1 MKKLYNTYDEYTPE
15 MDFDGNSDEEVLLML
30 KKQLEITERKGLQ
43 LIISAGS
50 WVNETKQATTS
61 PIYAD
66 KITPYHTHEFYEAN
80 FVLEGKLA
88 DIVDGNAIIL
98 NKGDMLIMN
107 PSVHHIAFPI
117 GKTLAKNFIIH
128 PSLLEQTASL
138 ISDENPE
145 NNISKLIK
153 RGSYEIFTG
162 LDKLGINEKISK
174 LDLIN
179 KRRVNTVFCVAN
191 INNLAEDILINLA
204 ECECHYYSVA
214 NLHYGHENSSRDKEI
229 LNYISK
235 NFKTTSLEKVAKHF
249 GYSAQQIRRIV
260 KKNFGASYVD
270 YVKKCRM
277 GKIQKLLASTN
288 LPIREISELAGYE
301 SPEYFSRRFKFETG
315 YPPTEYRRISKSKEK
330 TKWEIDN
337 EVQEVEK

>member
-30 KKQLEITERKGLQ
+30 KKQLEITERKGLK
-43 LIISAGS
+43 LIISSGS
-50 WVNETKQATTS
+50 WVNETKKATSS

-98 NKGDMLIMN
+98 NKGDMLIMS
-107 PSVHHIAFPI
+107 PSAHHIAFPV

-128 PSLLEQTASL
+128 SSLFEHTASL
-138 ISDENPE
+138 LSDENPE
-145 NNISKLIK
+145 NNLSKLTNK
-153 RGSYEIFTG
+153 GSYEIFTG

-174 LDLIN
+174 FDLVD
-179 KRRVNTVFCVAN
+179 KGRVNTVFGVAN
-191 INNLAEDILINLA
+191 VNNLAEEILINLA

-214 NLHYGHENSSRDKEI
+214 NLHYGHENASRDKEI
-229 LNYISK
+229 LNYISE

-249 GYSAQQIRRIV
+249 GYSTQQIRRIV

-277 GKIQKLLASTN
+277 GKIQKLLTTTN
-288 LPIREISELAGYE
+288 IPIGEISELAGYE

-315 YPPTEYRRISKSKEK
+315 YTPTEYRHIRQSNERIN
-330 TKWEIDN
+330 WEIDN
-337 EVQEVEK
+337 ETQEVEE